1 MTHKNIDKLILFG
14 GSRLLAD
21 FVRYAKRGLSYEL
34 IVYGSKRHL
43 DEKIP
48 GDRRTLRQVL
58 EKERVKFFESPD
70 INRDKNL
77 KGLVGKKTLGIAF
90 GAPWVFEKKTTR
102 LFRPG
107 YLLDFMGIDLPRY
120 RGGAHYTWQIL
131 HQNLEGCANLQ
142 IIRGGKETLH
152 RGEVIKR
159 LEYDLPARVRRPI
172 DYFNF
177 MAKKELL
184 FLKEFFRE
192 LRQNKN
198 FKISKLNEAQSS
210 YYPFLSTREQGFIN
224 WNWSGEQIARFIN
237 AFGEPYAGAST
248 YFDSNKAYV
257 QECLLLN
264 APERYHPFT
273 AGLVVRKDKK
283 GVYVA
288 AVGALLH
295 FRTVLDEKGKDVTR
309 KIELGQ
315 RFYTPHGDLDRAMTF
330 RAVYNAQGQ
339 IGGKKI

>member
-107 YLLDFMGIDLPRY
+107 YLLDFMGIDLPRF
-120 RGGAHYTWQIL
+120 
-131 HQNLEGCANLQ
+131 
-142 IIRGGKETLH
+142 RGGKETLH

-248 YFDSNKAYV
+248 YLDSRKVYV
-257 QECLLLN
+257 QECALMN

-309 KIELGQ
+309 K
-315 RFYTPHGDLDRAMTF
+315 
-330 RAVYNAQGQ
+330 
-339 IGGKKI
+339 